1 MSAIYD
7 NWERLVRATL
17 RREDLLL
24 TALRTPSDISTVSES
39 SSFNFSDPSH
49 SASSFNISS
58 LLVGDSFTYHQ
69 NLQATDYISG
79 TNLIKHRG
87 SNVGLKGALVNA
99 VAQELVKDLARAT
112 QHESRYALQ
121 FPTRFRILEEELKFM
136 QSFVADASKLKD
148 GQETVK
154 ATLHV
159 LQQLIYEA
167 DDLVL
172 DCKIQD
178 DYRKMKGTSG
188 FYLYPSEIYFR
199 YETGKKLTEITTRI
213 KRMSEYLKSYYTPSQ
228 RSSSENGN
236 DPKRRWTAPLI
247 DQSEVVGL
255 KEDVE
260 KVRGWILGQNEPLL
274 LAIVGLGGLGK
285 TTLAKMIYR
294 DVNLTR
300 RFQEKIW
307 VSVSQPV
314 NEDEIMKSM
323 LKQLNADGSGSPKG
337 DMLSTIHGLLSDKA
351 YLIVLDDVWS
361 TDDGWWERISGGLP
375 VKEGHNS
382 CIIITSRI
390 KTVVKN
396 MGVQDAQTHQ
406 PRYLNDEESW
416 KLFCKVA
423 RVSEVDE
430 QNTKLVEEGKEIVK
444 KCGGL
449 PLAIKTVGGLLSS
462 EERSSIKWRKIRE
475 TFHEKL
481 TSIGANCSERNP
493 HVIASLQLS
502 YDELPA
508 FLKPCI
514 LCFSI
519 YPEDYEVD
527 VDQLI
532 RWWVGEGFLRG
543 MSSETATEFAFKSL
557 SELISRCLVEVAQ
570 RRNFDGSFYTCKVH
584 DMVRDLTIKIAKEE
598 DFCSFDAN
606 GKHIADVCSRRLGV
620 TQETKLSAL
629 RGNSKL
635 RALLLTTTHYISF
648 NRNTELAKI
657 KSLRVLDLSHARL
670 DYVFVKDLWNW
681 ITSLKRLACL
691 SLRDVAQLL
700 EVPNS
705 IGKLLGL
712 QVLILG
718 ECKYLKK
725 LPTSIVK
732 LPRLIILDVGNC
744 PSLRCLPQ
752 GFSRLSNLQ
761 KLYGFKIAGPGNAAG
776 SHLAELKALTEL
788 RVLQI
793 DLTEDSTIEDR
804 ELDALELL
812 EKLKLLSI
820 NAGDCKDKNILSKMN
835 KLSPPSSIE
844 ELYLKHYL
852 GETTPAWINPRSL
865 QQLQYLSVENSGI
878 EKMNQE
884 FWGDEEYK
892 WDVKGLCLKFCQR
905 LEVSWEEL
913 QAVMPQIRHLE
924 VSQCN
929 LLASFPCDVEA
940 VGFWHKDTKEKNVSE
955 NVFSQED

>member
-24 TALRTPSDISTVSES
+24 SAQRTPSDISTVSES
-39 SSFNFSDPSH
+39 PSFNFSDPSH

-58 LLVGDSFTYHQ
+58 SLVGDSFTYHQ
-69 NLQATDYISG
+69 NLQATNYISG
-79 TNLIKHRG
+79 SNLIKHRS
-87 SNVGLKGALVNA
+87 SNVGLKGALVSA
-99 VAQELVKDLARAT
+99 VAQELVKELALAN
-112 QHESRYALQ
+112 QDQGQYALQ
-121 FPTRFRILEEELKFM
+121 FPTRFRILEEELKIM
-136 QSFVADASKLKD
+136 QVFISEASKLKENR
-148 GQETVK
+148 ETVR
-154 ATLHV
+154 TV
-159 LQQLIYEA
+159 LPVLRELIYEA

-172 DCKIQD
+172 DSKIRD
-178 DYRKMKGTSG
+178 DYRKMKGASG
-188 FYLYPSEIYFR
+188 FFLYLSEIYFR
-199 YETGKKLTEITTRI
+199 YQTGKKLTEINTRI
-213 KRMSEYLKSYYTPSQ
+213 KRTRDNLKSYYTPSQ
-228 RSSSENGN
+228 RPSSQNGN
-236 DPKRRWTAPLI
+236 DTVRRWTAPVI
-247 DQSEVVGL
+247 NQSEVVGL
-255 KEDVE
+255 KEDAA

-274 LAIVGLGGLGK
+274 HLAIVGLGGLGK

-294 DVNLTR
+294 DVNLKR

-307 VSVSQPV
+307 VSFSQPV
-314 NEDEIMKSM
+314 KEDEIMKSM

-396 MGVQDAQTHQ
+396 MGVQDAQIHQ

-462 EERSSIKWRKIRE
+462 EERSSIKWRRIRE

-481 TSIGANCSERNP
+481 TSMGDNCSEGNG

-514 LCFSI
+514 LCFLI
-519 YPEDYEVD
+519 YPENYEVD
-527 VDQLI
+527 ADQLI
-532 RWWVGEGFLRG
+532 RLWVGEGFVSG
-543 MSSETATEFAFKSL
+543 NSTETVTESALKCL

-570 RRNFDGSFYTCKVH
+570 RRNYDGSVYTCKVH
-584 DMVRDLTIKIAKEE
+584 DMVRDLTIKIAREE

-606 GKHIADVCSRRLGV
+606 RNHIADVGSRRLGV

-635 RALLLTTTHYISF
+635 RALLLTTTHYIGF
-648 NRNTELAKI
+648 NRKTELAKI

-670 DYVFVKDLWNW
+670 DYVFVKDLWDW
-681 ITSLKRLACL
+681 ITSLKRLVCL

-718 ECKYLKK
+718 ECKDLKK
-725 LPTSIVK
+725 LPTSIIN

-752 GFSRLSNLQ
+752 GFSKLSKLQ
-761 KLYGFKIAGPGNAAG
+761 ELYGFKIAGTGKASG
-776 SHLAELKALTEL
+776 SHLAELKAVTEL

-793 DLTEDSTIEDR
+793 DITEDSTIEDQ
-804 ELDALELL
+804 ELEILAQL
-812 EKLKLLSI
+812 EKLKILSI
-820 NAGDCKDKNILSKMN
+820 NAGDCKDKNILSKLN

-913 QAVMPQIRHLE
+913 QSVMPEIRHLE
-924 VSQCN
+924 VCQCN
-929 LLASFPCDVEA
+929 LLVSFPC
-940 VGFWHKDTKEKNVSE
+940 
-955 NVFSQED
+955 

>member
-24 TALRTPSDISTVSES
+24 SALRTPSDISTVSES

-87 SNVGLKGALVNA
+87 SNVGLMGALGNA
-99 VAQELVKDLARAT
+99 VAQELVKDLALAT

-121 FPTRFRILEEELKFM
+121 FPTRFRILEEELKIM
-136 QSFVADASKLKD
+136 QVFISEASKLKENR
-148 GQETVK
+148 ETVR
-154 ATLHV
+154 TV
-159 LQQLIYEA
+159 LPVLRELTYEA

-172 DCKIQD
+172 DCKIRD
-178 DYRKMKGTSG
+178 DYQKMKGTSG
-188 FYLYPSEIYFR
+188 FSLYPSEIYFR
-199 YETGKKLTEITTRI
+199 YETGKKLTEINSQI
-213 KRMSEYLKSYYTPSQ
+213 KRMREYLKPYYTLGQ
-228 RSSSENGN
+228 RTNSENGN
-236 DPKRRWTAPLI
+236 DTKRRSTVPVI

-255 KEDVE
+255 KEDVA

-274 LAIVGLGGLGK
+274 HLAIVGLGGLGK

-314 NEDEIMKSM
+314 NEDEIMKSI
-323 LKQLNADGSGSPKG
+323 LKQLNADGSRSPKG
-337 DMLSTIHGLLSDKA
+337 YMLSTIHGLLSEKT

-375 VKEGHNS
+375 MKEGHNS

-396 MGVQDAQTHQ
+396 MGVQDAQIHQ
-406 PRYLNDEESW
+406 PRFLNDEESW

-423 RVSEVDE
+423 RLSEVGE
-430 QNTKLVEEGKEIVK
+430 RNTKLVEEGKEIVK
-444 KCGGL
+444 KCGGF

-462 EERSSIKWRKIRE
+462 EERSSRRIHE

-481 TSIGANCSERNP
+481 TNIGDNFSKGNP

-527 VDQLI
+527 ADQLI
-532 RWWVGEGFLRG
+532 RWWVGEGFVSG
-543 MSSETATEFAFKSL
+543 NNTETATESALKCL

-570 RRNFDGSFYTCKVH
+570 QRNYDGSVYTCKVH
-584 DMVRDLTIKIAKEE
+584 NVVRDLTIKIAREE

-606 GKHIADVCSRRLGV
+606 GNHIADVGCRRLGV
-620 TQETKLSAL
+620 TEETKLQTL
-629 RGNSKL
+629 HGNSKL
-635 RALLLTTTHYISF
+635 RALLLTKTDYIGF
-648 NRNTELAKI
+648 NRNIELAKV
-657 KSLRVLDLSHARL
+657 KSLRVLDLSRVKL
-670 DYVFVKDLWNW
+670 DRIRVEDLWRW
-681 ITSLKRLACL
+681 ITSQKRLAYL
-691 SLRDVAQLL
+691 SLRHVAKLL
-700 EVPNS
+700 EIPNS
-705 IGKLLGL
+705 IGKLWGL

-718 ECKYLKK
+718 ECKDLKK
-725 LPTSIVK
+725 LPTSIIN

-761 KLYGFKIAGPGNAAG
+761 ELYGFKIAGTGNAAG
-776 SHLAELKALTEL
+776 SHLSELYALTEL
-788 RVLQI
+788 RVLHI
-793 DLTEDSTIEDR
+793 DLTEDSTIEDQ

-820 NAGDCKDKNILSKMN
+820 NAGDCKDEDILSKLN

>member
-1 MSAIYD
+1 MPEIPIVD
-7 NWERLVRATL
+7 
-17 RREDLLL
+17 
-24 TALRTPSDISTVSES
+24 
-39 SSFNFSDPSH
+39 
-49 SASSFNISS
+49 
-58 LLVGDSFTYHQ
+58 
-69 NLQATDYISG
+69 
-79 TNLIKHRG
+79 
-87 SNVGLKGALVNA
+87 A
-99 VAQELVKDLARAT
+99 VAEELVKYLTEAIQR
-112 QHESRYALQ
+112 ESRYAIQ
-121 FPTRFRILEEELKFM
+121 FPNLFTELKEQLKFM

-154 ATLHV
+154 TTLHG

-167 DDLVL
+167 DDLVV
-172 DCKIQD
+172 DCQIRE
-178 DYRKMKGTSG
+178 DYIKTEASSCNPC
-188 FYLYPSEIYFR
+188 LSEISFR
-199 YETGKKLTEITTRI
+199 YRTGKKLTEITTRI
-213 KRMSEYLKSYYTPSQ
+213 KRMGEYLKSYYTPSQ

-236 DPKRRWTAPLI
+236 DTKRRWTAPLI

-260 KVRGWILGQNEPLL
+260 KVRGWILGQNEPMLH

-396 MGVQDAQTHQ
+396 MGVQDAQIHQ

-423 RVSEVDE
+423 RVSEVEE

-462 EERSSIKWRKIRE
+462 EERSSIKWRRIRE
-475 TFHEKL
+475 TFLQKL
-481 TSIGANCSERNP
+481 TSIEGNCSEGNP
-493 HVIASLQLS
+493 HAIASLQLS
-502 YDELPA
+502 YDVLPA

-532 RWWVGEGFLRG
+532 RWWEGEGFVRG
-543 MSSETATEFAFKSL
+543 MSSDTATESAFKSL

-570 RRNFDGSFYTCKVH
+570 RRYFDGSFYTCKVH
-584 DMVRDLTIKIAKEE
+584 DMVRDLTIKIAREE

-606 GKHIADVCSRRLGV
+606 RNHIADVGSRRLGV
-620 TQETKLSAL
+620 TEETKLQTL
-629 RGNSKL
+629 HGNSKL
-635 RALLLTTTHYISF
+635 RALLLTKTDYIGF
-648 NRNTELAKI
+648 NRKIELAKVR
-657 KSLRVLDLSHARL
+657 SLRVLDLSRVKL
-670 DYVFVKDLWNW
+670 DRIRVEDLWQW
-681 ITSLKRLACL
+681 ITSLKRLAYL
-691 SLRDVAQLL
+691 SLRHVAKLL
-700 EVPNS
+700 EIPNS
-705 IGKLLGL
+705 IGKLWGL

-718 ECKYLKK
+718 ECKDLKK
-725 LPTSIVK
+725 LPTSIIN

-752 GFSRLSNLQ
+752 GFSKLSKLQ
-761 KLYGFKIAGPGNAAG
+761 ELYGFKIAGTGKASG

-793 DLTEDSTIEDR
+793 DITEDSTIEDQ

-820 NAGDCKDKNILSKMN
+820 NAGDCKDKNILSKLN

-884 FWGDEEYK
+884 FWGDQQHK

-905 LEVSWEEL
+905 LEVSWKEFQE
-913 QAVMPQIRHLE
+913 VMPEIRRLE

-940 VGFWHKDTKEKNVSE
+940 VGVWCKDDKEKKCESE